1 MATSGSIKSS
11 SCATTLAYYG
21 ARWEFRWTAKP
32 SDSEPGVTIVS
43 YSLYTIGRSSS
54 PTQAV
59 TEIKLTVYDHDDKV
73 IESYASTRETRSFK
87 DVLQYSGSFE
97 VHHKTDGS
105 ASFKVSMSTDIY
117 EGVFRPASG
126 TGTLDVNK
134 PYHCVEIDTGTGR
147 VKIAFFVDTDAEWDH
162 IRFDIEDGSAW
173 EPIK

>member
-1 MATSGSIKSS
+1 MATSGSIQSS

-54 PTQAV
+54 PTQAA
-59 TEIKLTVYDHDDKV
+59 TEIQLTVYDHDDKV
-73 IESYASTRETRSFK
+73 IGSYASTREARSFT

-97 VHHKTDGS
+97 VHHKMDGS

-117 EGVFRPASG
+117 EGVFRPSSG
-126 TGTLDVNK
+126 TGTLEVNK
-134 PYHCVEIDTGTGR
+134 PYYCVDIDIGTGH
-147 VKIAFFVDTDAEWDH
+147 VKIAAFIDVGTEWKHARPDTENGTVW
-162 IRFDIEDGSAW
+162 SN
-173 EPIK
+173 